1 MKTFRSLTPALAL
14 ASWLNASAAAEIV
27 TFDDAKIGGPPQGW
41 FSTIT
46 GVGDAKW
53 TIESDVTAPSTPQV
67 LQQSGQVPKPS
78 FPLCLLDAPAL
89 RDGFVEVKFKPVSG
103 TNDQAAGVV
112 WRAQDATNY
121 YVCRANALEDNVVLY
136 KVVAGKR
143 TALDIGGRASGY
155 GVEAKVPPGRWQT
168 LRVEFAGQHFRVWL
182 EARLLFEVEDS
193 TFTEAGKVGL
203 WTKAD
208 SVTRFDNFRCGEK

>member
-1 MKTFRSLTPALAL
+1 MKTFRPLTPALAL
-14 ASWLNASAAAEIV
+14 ASWLNVLAAAEIV
-27 TFDDAKIGGPPQGW
+27 TFDAAKIGGPPQGW

-53 TIESDVTAPSTPQV
+53 TIESDATAPSAPQV
-67 LQQSGQVPKPS
+67 LQQSGRVSKPS

-89 RDGFVEVKFKPVSG
+89 RDGFVEVKFKTVSG

-112 WRAQDATNY
+112 WRARDATNY

-143 TALDIGGRASGY
+143 TALDIVGRAGGY
-155 GVEAKVPPGRWQT
+155 GVEAKVPPERWQA
-168 LRVEFAGQHFRVWL
+168 LRVEFAGQHFKVWL

-208 SVTRFDNFRCGEK
+208 SVTRFDDFRCGEK